1 MAVML
6 KQVDEMKV
14 YTEEEAKNLIE
25 KYKEKAREEGYEVIK
40 SSSTLKE
47 KKTRGEITDAWYVVS
62 ITKRW
67 NE

>member
-25 KYKEKAREEGYEVIK
+25 KYKEKAREEGYEVVK

-47 KKTRGEITDAWYVVS
+47 KKARGEIVDAWYVVS